1 MKNGSSSN
9 IHFCINNH
17 LFIKYFF
24 NWIKTTFLA
33 FMRSIWWEPLDH
45 SEQVNSH
52 KESMYQ
58 NGRIYWKCPRICLPN
73 LSAQLVC
80 PSPKVLEFNEK
91 RLHCNWASVVR
102 VAEQCNIEYYWM
114 KSFLKAYS
122 SFNSTMKVRKS
133 QKETILFSFLRNNL
147 QILP

>member
-58 NGRIYWKCPRICLPN
+58 NGRKYWKCPRICLPN
-73 LSAQLVC
+73 LSAQFVC

-91 RLHCNWASVVR
+91 RLHWASVVR
-102 VAEQCNIEYYWM
+102 AFRYVNDPLSLLRCRCMKLQFEQT
-114 KSFLKAYS
+114 SFKLYHAR
-122 SFNSTMKVRKS
+122 FD
-133 QKETILFSFLRNNL
+133 FSFFL
-147 QILP
+147 QCFVVKKVLSY